1 MKLARVVAIACLLPF
16 LVAGLLSA
24 REAVQEPVHWDVVD
38 RMLDEAFENSEV
50 MDNAGWL
57 TDVFGPRNSKSSGYL
72 AAAEWARQRLEDY
85 GLSNARLEPFE
96 FGRGWEN
103 RYTSLH
109 MVREQLMN
117 ENELLLRW
125 S

>member
-1 MKLARVVAIACLLPF
+1 MCIRD
-16 LVAGLLSA
+16 
-24 REAVQEPVHWDVVD
+24 RVHWDIVD
-38 RMLDEAFENSEV
+38 QILDEAFNNSEV
-50 MDNAGWL
+50 MENAGWL

-103 RYTSLH
+103 KYSSFH
-109 MVREQLMN
+109 MVAPRYMPIIGYPAA
-117 ENELLLRW
+117 W
-125 S
+125 SLGTNGKIRLQAIHVNLDDI